1 MREEE
6 AESIAREALESLG
19 AGRQIEPFSI
29 RRPSFTAR
37 EAYRVTAALRR
48 LREKDGAA
56 SIGRKI
62 GFTNR
67 GIWPEYGIYEPIWG
81 DVYDTTASEV
91 PADGVIRV
99 SHFSEPKI
107 EPEIVLGLADDLHP
121 GMDEQAILDAIAW
134 VAHGF
139 EIVQSIFP
147 GWRFAIP
154 DCIAGAGMHGA
165 LIVGPRLAIRAGE
178 RKALL
183 KALPGFT
190 IALHRNEEEID
201 TGRGANVLDG
211 PLSALK
217 HLVEVLAADDL
228 NPPLRAGELVTTG
241 TLTRAFP
248 VAAGERWSTTLSGI
262 DLPGLA
268 VTIG

>member
-1 MREEE
+1 MHEEE
-6 AESIAREALESLG
+6 AEAIAREALETLES
-19 AGRQIEPFSI
+19 GRQIEPFSL

-48 LREKDGAA
+48 LREEDGAA

-67 GIWPEYGIYEPIWG
+67 GIWSEYGVYEPIWG
-81 DVYDTTASEV
+81 DVYDTTASEI

-99 SHFSEPKI
+99 SHLPEPRI
-107 EPEIVLGLADDLHP
+107 EPEIMFGLADDLRP
-121 GMDEQAILDAIAW
+121 GMNEREILAALAW

-139 EIVQSIFP
+139 EIVHSIFP
-147 GWRFAIP
+147 GWRFTVA
-154 DCIAGAGMHGA
+154 DCIADGGLHGA
-165 LIVGPRLAIRAGE
+165 LVVGPRRAIHADE
-178 RKALL
+178 REALFE
-183 KALPGFT
+183 ALPSFA
-190 IALHRNEEEID
+190 IALHRNGEEAD
-201 TGRGANVLDG
+201 TGKGANVLDG

-217 HLVEVLAADDL
+217 HLVEELGSDDL

-248 VAAGERWSTTLSGI
+248 VTAGEKWSTTLSGI
-262 DLPGLA
+262 NLPGLA
-268 VTIG
+268 ITIG

>member
-1 MREEE
+1 MQEEQAE
-6 AESIAREALESLG
+6 AIAREVLEALK

-29 RRPSFTAR
+29 RRPSLTAR
-37 EAYRVTAALRR
+37 EAYAVTAALRR
-48 LREKDGAA
+48 LRGESGAT

-107 EPEIVLGLADDLHP
+107 EPEIVFGLADDLHP
-121 GMDEQAILDAIAW
+121 DMDERAILDAVAW

-139 EIVQSIFP
+139 EIVQSVFP

-154 DCIAGAGMHGA
+154 DCIVGAGMHGA
-165 LIVGPRLAIRAGE
+165 LVVGPRLAIRSDE
-178 RKALL
+178 RGRLFS
-183 KALPGFT
+183 ALPAFSIT
-190 IALHRNEEEID
+190 LRRNGEEID
-201 TGRGANVLDG
+201 SGKGANVLDG

-217 HLVEVLAADDL
+217 HLVEVLGNDDL
-228 NPPLRAGELVTTG
+228 NPQLRAGELVTTG

-248 VAAGERWSTTLSGI
+248 LAAGEKWSTALSGI
-262 DLPGLA
+262 DLPGLT
-268 VTIG
+268 VTMG

>member
-1 MREEE
+1 MQEEQAE
-6 AESIAREALESLG
+6 AIAREVLEALE
-19 AGRQIEPFSI
+19 AGRQIEPFSV
-29 RRPSFTAR
+29 RRPSFTAHD
-37 EAYRVTAALRR
+37 AYAVTDELRR

-67 GIWPEYGIYEPIWG
+67 GIWAEYGIYEPIWG

-91 PADGVIRV
+91 PPDGVVRA
-99 SHFSEPKI
+99 SHLSEPKI
-107 EPEIVLGLADDLHP
+107 EPEIVFGLADDLHP
-121 GMDEQAILDAIAW
+121 RMDERAILNAIAW
-134 VAHGF
+134 IAHGF
-139 EIVQSIFP
+139 EIVQSVFP
-147 GWRFAIP
+147 GWRFGIP

-165 LIVGPRLAIRAGE
+165 LVVGPRLAIRTDE
-178 RKALL
+178 RDRLF
-183 KALPGFT
+183 KALPAFS
-190 IALHRNEEEID
+190 IALHRNGEEVD
-201 TGRGANVLDG
+201 TGKGANVLEG

-217 HLVEVLAADDL
+217 HLVEVLGSDDI
-228 NPPLRAGELVTTG
+228 NPSLRAGELVTTG

>member
-1 MREEE
+1 VRDKE
-6 AESIAREALESLG
+6 AGAIAREVLDTLES
-19 AGRQIEPFSI
+19 GRQIEPFSI
-29 RRPSFTAR
+29 RRPSLTTR

-48 LREKDGAA
+48 LREQDGAA

-67 GIWPEYGIYEPIWG
+67 GIWAEYGIYEPIWG

-107 EPEIVLGLADDLHP
+107 EPEIVLGLANDLRP
-121 GMDEQAILDAIAW
+121 GMDERDILDSVAW
-134 VAHGF
+134 AAHGF

-147 GWRFAIP
+147 RWRFAP
-154 DCIAGAGMHGA
+154 ADCIAGGGMHGA
-165 LIVGPRLAIRAGE
+165 LVVGPRLAIGAGD
-178 RKALL
+178 RDALFE
-183 KALPGFT
+183 ALPAFDIT
-190 IALHRNEEEID
+190 LHRNGEEVD
-201 TGRGANVLDG
+201 TGKGANVLDG

-217 HLVEVLAADDL
+217 HLVEVLGSDDL
-228 NPPLRAGELVTTG
+228 NPALRAGELVTTG

-248 VAAGERWSTTLSGI
+248 VAAGERWSTRLSGI
-262 DLPGLA
+262 GLPGLA

>member
-1 MREEE
+1 MQEEQTG
-6 AESIAREALESLG
+6 AIAREVLEALE
-19 AGRQIEPFSI
+19 AGRQIEPFSV
-29 RRPSFTAR
+29 RRPSFAAR
-37 EAYRVTAALRR
+37 DAYAVTAALRR

-67 GIWPEYGIYEPIWG
+67 GIWAEYGIYEPIWG

-91 PADGVIRV
+91 PPDGVIHV

-107 EPEIVLGLADDLHP
+107 EPEIIFGLADDLHP
-121 GMDEQAILDAIAW
+121 GMDERAILDAVAW
-134 VAHGF
+134 IAHGF
-139 EIVQSIFP
+139 EIVQSVFP

-154 DCIAGAGMHGA
+154 DCIAGGGMHGA
-165 LIVGPRLAIRAGE
+165 LVVGPRLPVHADGRE
-178 RKALL
+178 ALF
-183 KALPGFT
+183 KALPSFAV
-190 IALHRNEEEID
+190 ALHRNGEEID
-201 TGRGANVLDG
+201 TGKGANVLDG

-217 HLVEVLAADDL
+217 HLVEVLANDDF

-248 VAAGERWSTTLSGI
+248 VTAGEKWSTTLSGI

-268 VTIG
+268 VTFG

>member
-1 MREEE
+1 MQEEQAE
-6 AESIAREALESLG
+6 AIAREVLEALG

-29 RRPSFTAR
+29 RRPSLTAR
-37 EAYRVTAALRR
+37 EAYAVTAALRR
-48 LREKDGAA
+48 LRGEGGAA

-91 PADGVIRV
+91 PPDGVIRV
-99 SHFSEPKI
+99 SHLSEPKI
-107 EPEIVLGLADDLHP
+107 EPEIVFGLADDLHP
-121 GMDEQAILDAIAW
+121 GMDERAILDAVAW

-139 EIVQSIFP
+139 EIVQSVFP

-154 DCIAGAGMHGA
+154 DCIAAAGMHGA
-165 LIVGPRLAIRAGE
+165 LVVGPRLAIRSDE
-178 RKALL
+178 RDRLFN
-183 KALPGFT
+183 ALPAFSIT
-190 IALHRNEEEID
+190 LHRNGEEID
-201 TGRGANVLDG
+201 TGKGANVLDG

-217 HLVEVLAADDL
+217 HLVEVLGNDDL

-248 VAAGERWSTTLSGI
+248 VAAGEKWSTTISGI
-262 DLPGLA
+262 ELPGLT

>member
-1 MREEE
+1 MREERAE
-6 AESIAREALESLG
+6 AIAREVLEALQT
-19 AGRQIEPFSI
+19 GRQIEPFSV
-29 RRPSFTAR
+29 RRPSLTAR
-37 EAYRVTAALRR
+37 EAYAVTAALRR

-67 GIWPEYGIYEPIWG
+67 GIWDEYGVHEPIWG

-91 PADGVIRV
+91 PPDGVVRV
-99 SHFSEPKI
+99 SHMSEPKI
-107 EPEIVLGLADDLHP
+107 EPEIVFGLADDLRP
-121 GMDEQAILDAIAW
+121 GMEERAILDAIAW

-139 EIVQSIFP
+139 EIVQSVFP

-165 LIVGPRLAIRAGE
+165 LVVGPRLAIHEDE
-178 RKALL
+178 RGRLFD
-183 KALPGFT
+183 ALPAFGVT
-190 IALHRNEEEID
+190 LRRDGEEVDSGKGE
-201 TGRGANVLDG
+201 NVLDG

-217 HLVEVLAADDL
+217 HLVEVLANDDL

-248 VAAGERWSTTLSGI
+248 VAAGEKWTTALSGI
-262 DLPGLA
+262 DLPGLT